1 MVTSVTNLGRSGLS
15 DWLLQRVTA
24 LVLLA
29 YFVFVVGFLLTTP
42 ELSYEKWKALFECTA
57 MRVFSMATLLSICM
71 HAWIGL
77 WAVSTDYL
85 TAHTLTLKAGSA
97 VGSKA
102 MLIRLVFQAAYTL
115 IIFTY
120 LVWGVQVLWGM

>member
-24 LVLLA
+24 IVLLA
-29 YFVFVVGFLLTTP
+29 YFVFVAGFLLTTP
-42 ELSYEKWKALFECTA
+42 ELSYDKWKALFECTA
-57 MRVFSMATLLSICM
+57 MRVFSFAALLSICM

-85 TAHTLTLKAGSA
+85 TERQFGPKGTA
-97 VGSKA
+97 
-102 MLIRLVFQAAYTL
+102 IRLAFQAAYTAL
-115 IIFTY
+115 IFTY
-120 LVWGVQVLWGM
+120 LVWGVQVLWGL